1 MRRPST
7 NLALRISAARFAY
20 EIFSRL
26 SPPFRKKRAAF
37 LQLDLRRNATH
48 YLFIIPGTSENFK
61 RFFEPYACSIML
73 LVHSRKGKENANKE
87 RRISLLGEAGRMSY
101 PGKPRFWHE
110 AQSPG
115 RRFQN
120 STCFC
125 WGNFP
130 HYMSQIVFLGK
141 AHAVAFE
148 SRGLLGKR
156 LLNLKSIGRFHEF
169 SAPFRYILS
178 RSSLPAAVRNTRS
191 RKLRIADGV

>member
-1 MRRPST
+1 MKFSAVSP
-7 NLALRISAARFAY
+7 LRFEKNARLFCNWIYAETPHATYLLYQGRAKIS
-20 EIFSRL
+20 
-26 SPPFRKKRAAF
+26 
-37 LQLDLRRNATH
+37 NV
-48 YLFIIPGTSENFK
+48 
-61 RFFEPYACSIML
+61 FFEPYACSIML

-87 RRISLLGEAGRMSY
+87 RRISLLGEAGRTSY

-169 SAPFRYILS
+169 SAPFRYIQS